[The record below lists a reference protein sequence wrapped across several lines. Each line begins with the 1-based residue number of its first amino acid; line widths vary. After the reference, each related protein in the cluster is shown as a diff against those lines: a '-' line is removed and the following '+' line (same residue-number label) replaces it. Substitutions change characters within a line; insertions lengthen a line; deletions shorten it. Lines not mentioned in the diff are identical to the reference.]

1 MVLFCK
7 DNKFNGTHQQAVS
20 LTPLLSTVLF
30 IRRVM
35 QLKQKLL
42 VVCCFLH
49 RSIRDSHGRCPCHSV
64 PFRCSNHFVYCPLHR
79 SITDS
84 HGRCPCCSVLIRCFN
99 NSVCCREIHS
109 LNAGVHCLVALIRFV
124 VKIIVLFN
132 TNSVRC

>member
-1 MVLFCK
+1 
-7 DNKFNGTHQQAVS
+7 
-20 LTPLLSTVLF
+20 
-30 IRRVM
+30 M
-35 QLKQKLL
+35 QLKQRLL

-49 RSIRDSHGRCPCHSV
+49 RSITDSHGRCPCHSV
-64 PFRCSNHFVYCPLHR
+64 LIRCSHHFICCPLHR

-84 HGRCPCCSVLIRCFN
+84 HGRCPCCSVLIRCYHNFIYCPLHRSITDIHGRCPCHSVFFRCSN
-99 NSVCCREIHS
+99 NFVCCREIHS

>member
-1 MVLFCK
+1 
-7 DNKFNGTHQQAVS
+7 
-20 LTPLLSTVLF
+20 
-30 IRRVM
+30 M

-49 RSIRDSHGRCPCHSV
+49 RSFTELHGRCPCPSV
-64 PFRCSNHFVYCPLHR
+64 FFRCFNNFICCLLHRSITDIHGRCPCCSVLIHCSHHFVCCPLHR

-84 HGRCPCCSVLIRCFN
+84 HGRCPCCSVLIRCYH

-109 LNAGVHCLVALIRFV
+109 LNACVHCLVALIRFV